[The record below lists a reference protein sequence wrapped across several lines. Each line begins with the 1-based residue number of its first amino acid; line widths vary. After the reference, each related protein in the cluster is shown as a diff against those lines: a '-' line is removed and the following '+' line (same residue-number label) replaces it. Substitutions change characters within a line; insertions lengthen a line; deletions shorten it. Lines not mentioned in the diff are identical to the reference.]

1 MCGFICLA
9 VTLSISFCQ
18 AGSVRGRSGG
28 YNSKRNYYGSQQPAA
43 PAPTQAPAITP
54 KEYLDKKSG
63 FSTFGIIAIIFVVI
77 VSCLAFYYGIMCYPF
92 LCRDEKKY
100 RFMDVSSTI
109 TAATSR
115 SIQSIENYPA
125 DEKHGHNNDVHNFKW
140 NQNRWI
146 WVLGKLMEEVNK
158 DLYVR
163 DI

>member
-1 MCGFICLA
+1 MWKKLMITLLI

-18 AGSVRGRSGG
+18 AGSVRGRSSG
-28 YNSKRNYYGSQQPAA
+28 YSSKRNYYGSQQQPQQ
-43 PAPTQAPAITP
+43 PTQAPAITP

-115 SIQSIENYPA
+115 SIQSIENYP
-125 DEKHGHNNDVHNFKW
+125 DDQKHGQINDVHSFK
-140 NQNRWI
+140 
-146 WVLGKLMEEVNK
+146 
-158 DLYVR
+158 
-163 DI
+163 